1 MHFTERNRV
10 SDTGAARD
18 SILVGVAPHNE
29 GLRLRILEDQPKGDG
44 GPIKGWLCI
53 LDVGDNKHS
62 ESLRQ
67 LLGRTTDAQE
77 VITIIRAVH
86 PSCVNVVNAN
96 ILTVEKGDATRKRKA
111 ALDEGDDAQ

>member
-10 SDTGAARD
+10 SDTGAAKN

-29 GLRLRILEDQPKGDG
+29 GLRLKILQDQPKGDG
-44 GPIKGWLCI
+44 GPIKGWLEI

-62 ESLRQ
+62 ESLRR
-67 LLGRTTDAQE
+67 LLGRTTDAGE
-77 VITIIRAVH
+77 VITLIRTAH

-96 ILTVEKGDATRKRKA
+96 ILTVEGATR
-111 ALDEGDDAQ
+111 